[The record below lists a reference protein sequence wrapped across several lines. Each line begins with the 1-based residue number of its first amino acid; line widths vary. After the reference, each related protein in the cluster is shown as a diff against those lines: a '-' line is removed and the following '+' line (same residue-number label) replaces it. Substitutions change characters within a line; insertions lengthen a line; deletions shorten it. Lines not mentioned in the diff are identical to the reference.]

1 MNARERFHA
10 VMNFQP
16 VDRLPM
22 IEWAGWWD
30 KTYDRWLAEGL
41 PADLDFHDTHRYFGL
56 DVHFQYWPIAYTP
69 DCPDDAMSRPVA
81 SLADYE
87 SLRPHL
93 YPKSILTDHWKRNL
107 TKHLAIQETGEAIL
121 WYTLE
126 GFFWFPRRLMGIEPH
141 MLAFYD
147 QPELLHRINADLCEW
162 LIGVVEELQTFGV
175 DADFVTFAEDL
186 SYNHGP
192 MLSRASFEEFLA
204 PYYRRVLPVIKKH
217 RDTLALID
225 TDGLVNEALPWFAE
239 AGLDGILPLER
250 QAGVDLAEIR
260 RDFPD
265 MRFIGHYNKL
275 VMKHGRDA
283 MRAEFERLLPIAR
296 QGGYVMSVDHQTPP
310 DVSLENYRIY
320 MELFAEYAVRAA
332 KGD

>member
-1 MNARERFHA
+1 MNTRERFQA

-41 PADLDFHDTHRYFGL
+41 PADMDFHDSHRYFGL
-56 DVHFQYWPIAYTP
+56 DVHYQYWPMAYRP
-69 DCPDDAMSRPVA
+69 DGDAELMATPVA
-81 SLADYE
+81 CDADYE
-87 SLRPHL
+87 ALLPSL
-93 YPKSILTDHWKRNL
+93 YPETILTDTWKHTL
-107 TKHLAIQETGEAIL
+107 TEHLAVQQSGEAFM

-126 GFFWFPRRLMGIEPH
+126 GFFWYPRRLMGIEPH

-147 QPELLHRINADLCEW
+147 QPELLHRINEDLCEW
-162 LIGVVEELQTFGV
+162 LIGVVGELQAFGV
-175 DADFVTFAEDL
+175 EADFMTFAEDL

-192 MLSRASFEEFLA
+192 MLSRASFEEFLT
-204 PYYRRVLPVIKKH
+204 PYYRRVLPAVKKT
-217 RDTLALID
+217 DTLALID
-225 TDGLVNEALPWFAE
+225 TDGLVNDALPWFVD

-250 QAGVDLAEIR
+250 QAGVDLAQLR
-260 RDFPD
+260 REFPD
-265 MRFIGHYNKL
+265 LRFIGHYNKM
-275 VMKHGRDA
+275 VMKHGREA

-296 QGGYVMSVDHQTPP
+296 QGGYIMSVDHQTPP
-310 DVSLENYRIY
+310 DVSLANYRIY
-320 MELFAEYAVRAA
+320 MELFAEYAALAA